1 MLANLESMS
10 KLRMETVILF
20 LVVGKQMK
28 ETKKKIIINF
38 VRLC

>member
-1 MLANLESMS
+1 MLVNLESMS

-28 ETKKKIIINF
+28 ESKKK
-38 VRLC
+38 